1 MLLASNINKNPPLR
15 DASTNDS
22 KPRLSEST
30 VRASISTASET
41 FGKDNSSYRRI
52 NFYNPS
58 ILHQSAMLENI
69 LQMMM
74 LCWKICV
81 VFFAA

>member
-1 MLLASNINKNPPLR
+1 MTHQLTTQNHVSANPLQSSHPSQ
-15 DASTNDS
+15 A
-22 KPRLSEST
+22 T

-52 NFYNPS
+52 NFYNPP
-58 ILHQSAMLENI
+58 ILHQSATLDNI

-74 LCWKICV
+74 LRWKICV
-81 VFFAA
+81 AFFAA